1 MKKKITKFT
10 TAALTLAAVIF
21 ITVIGERVLSFQLK
35 EKLKGSSIS
44 QFNLN
49 FKDLNVNLFLNQ
61 IKFEEV
67 RLHHKQDSSE
77 GTVKEIVF
85 SGFRVLPFIFKGEV
99 VIDEAGIHHPVIF
112 LSENWQ
118 KKEDDEP
125 RDIKTAPLHIKKL
138 YVDDAI
144 LKLYSSSS
152 KPDTTLAIHFDIEI
166 TDISTNQKRKLSFQ
180 NTYFEKLNLNIRQSR
195 WNTANGLYSVII
207 DSAKVNTQDNNINI
221 HQFNFKTRYK
231 KYEVSHIKN
240 VETDWFDFLI
250 QNIELNNVNFEKALG
265 SKTLILSSFKIGY
278 FKGTAFRDKRLPFPQ
293 KPDTPLL
300 QELIE
305 NLDFGFHFDSLIL
318 EKADIIYQE
327 HVKNATIAGEISFNN
342 LQAELYQ
349 VGNVDSLKTAPTRL
363 VAQANVMNKPLL
375 KAEIIFPE
383 KQNKNYKVSGN
394 VTSSNMN
401 IFNPMLIP
409 NASFKVKKGKIEA
422 LDFYFEYN
430 NLSSSGNLNF
440 KYNNLK
446 VEVINPKNQKGK
458 AVKSFFI
465 NQFAIKDN
473 NIPGKKSYKTG
484 EIKFERDRKKSIFNY
499 WWKSLLSGIK
509 DTVLG

>member
-1 MKKKITKFT
+1 MKKGFKKFS

-35 EKLKGSSIS
+35 EKLKGSSIG

-77 GTVKEIVF
+77 GTVENIVF

-99 VIDEAGIHHPVIF
+99 VIGEAGIHHPVLF

-118 KKEDDEP
+118 KKEEDESA
-125 RDIKTAPLHIKKL
+125 DVKTAPLHIKKL
-138 YVDDAI
+138 YIDDAI
-144 LKLYSSSS
+144 LKLYSSS

-166 TDISTNQKRKLSFQ
+166 TDISTNQKRKFSFQ
-180 NTYFEKLNLNIRQSR
+180 NTYFEKLSLNIRKSR

-221 HQFNFKTRYK
+221 HQFNFKTRYA
-231 KYEVSHIKN
+231 KYEAGHKKG

-250 QNIELNNVNFEKALG
+250 QNIELNNVDFEKAFG
-265 SKTLILSSFKIGY
+265 SKLLILSTFKIGY

-293 KPDTPLL
+293 KPDTPLP
-300 QELIE
+300 QEVIE
-305 NLDFGFHFDSLIL
+305 NLGFGFYSDSLIL
-318 EKADIIYQE
+318 EKADITYQE
-327 HVKNATIAGEISFNN
+327 HVENATTAGEVSFNN
-342 LQAELYQ
+342 LHAELYQ
-349 VGNVDSLKTAPTRL
+349 VGNIDSLKTAPTRL
-363 VAQANVMNKPLL
+363 VAQTNVMNKPLL
-375 KAEIIFPE
+375 KAEIIFPG

-394 VTSSNMN
+394 VTSTNMN

-422 LDFYFEYN
+422 LDFNFEYN

-440 KYNNLK
+440 EYNDLK
-446 VEVINPKNQKGK
+446 IEVINPKNQKGK
-458 AVKSFFI
+458 AVKSFII
-465 NQFAIKDN
+465 NQLAIKDN